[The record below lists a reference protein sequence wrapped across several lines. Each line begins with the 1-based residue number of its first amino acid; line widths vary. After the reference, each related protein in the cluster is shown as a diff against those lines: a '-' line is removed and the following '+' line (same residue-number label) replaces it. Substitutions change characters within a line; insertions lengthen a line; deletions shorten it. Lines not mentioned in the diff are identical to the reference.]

1 MIPVILP
8 EQIVVDAINKVF
20 DRRAAADQV
29 MSDIADEQV
38 ISGAEGID
46 QIDIDIIDA
55 DDEAPIIR
63 LVNDFKPSRQ
73 SASE

>member
-1 MIPVILP
+1 MFFDKPIEAVATNETVLM
-8 EQIVVDAINKVF
+8 DAINKVF

-38 ISGAEGID
+38 ISGEEGID

-55 DDEAPIIR
+55 DDVPR
-63 LVNDFKPSRQ
+63 SFVWSMRF
-73 SASE
+73 